1 MCQPLTKRANV
12 LKINKNTKTKY
23 HNDDDDDGALVMKVY
38 HQSGSL
44 NFVPN
49 QKHIGLGIDTST

>member
-23 HNDDDDDGALVMKVY
+23 HNDDDDDGDE
-38 HQSGSL
+38 SL
-44 NFVPN
+44 SS
-49 QKHIGLGIDTST
+49 IGQFELCAQPKTYRIRH